1 MTNRFCRQA
10 ALAVAILAL
19 VLASGC
25 AESTR
30 PQANGKGWIRGIN
43 SIVTS
48 PELLFRIEERAV
60 GNVNFRGAAGF
71 EEWDGL
77 TYNFNFD
84 LLLPGVENDE
94 RIATQTI
101 DVANDIEYTLV
112 LTGTLDNASIQMWEV
127 PVREWSGTETVF
139 EADFIHLSP
148 VLGQVDVYFALE
160 GTTPVLGNQV
170 GTLSNGDRIPYL
182 ELPEGDY
189 ELILTAPGDPST
201 VVFQSSPFTRTPVER
216 VSLALFDP
224 DPSITAPVGVNIF
237 FPGGAAQTLADIN
250 SPPIVRTLHAA
261 FGTENFDG
269 YFGEDFGN
277 VIYPNVGFGEL
288 SNFVETTEILTPLTL
303 TAVGDA
309 NDVIYEVN
317 LQFIG
322 NTRRTVVLF
331 GEPDGLLEGD
341 LFTRPLL
348 HDGRPLAT
356 FPVVRITNFSTNIA
370 VLDIYEVDPGTVLD
384 ETVFPKFGGSV
395 LALTTGFFDTP
406 EGLREF
412 VITRNGE
419 KDPISEPV
427 VLDLANGNVV
437 DMVIL
442 DTVNPSMVEM
452 RVFETIP

>member
-1 MTNRFCRQA
+1 
-10 ALAVAILAL
+10 
-19 VLASGC
+19 
-25 AESTR
+25 
-30 PQANGKGWIRGIN
+30 
-43 SIVTS
+43 
-48 PELLFRIEERAV
+48 
-60 GNVNFRGAAGF
+60 
-71 EEWDGL
+71 
-77 TYNFNFD
+77 
-84 LLLPGVENDE
+84 
-94 RIATQTI
+94 
-101 DVANDIEYTLV
+101 
-112 LTGTLDNASIQMWEV
+112 
-127 PVREWSGTETVF
+127 
-139 EADFIHLSP
+139 